1 MVDGVWVVADRAGLA
16 ELQRLIATTRSRLG
30 AKVAVVGIEAAGH
43 QHQTLV
49 GHLDQQADLE
59 VRLVNPAQVAA
70 VRKQRGNRRRKTDWL
85 DAAAFCE
92 LLGRGERGA
101 VHLDASP
108 AAALRPLWSG
118 RKELVDARSRLYQQ
132 AGALVHCLWPGFSA
146 KDWQA
151 GSPRCSAIR
160 SAPRPAG

>member
-1 MVDGVWVVADRAGLA
+1 MAGRIRQVHTFFRARSPAQLLVTAAPHSSPWLPDGYGQNIR
-16 ELQRLIATTRSRLG
+16 
-30 AKVAVVGIEAAGH
+30 EAA
-43 QHQTLV
+43 
-49 GHLDQQADLE
+49 LDQQADLE

-70 VRKQRGNRRRKTDWL
+70 VRKQQGNRRRKTDWL
-85 DAAAFCE
+85 DAAAICE